1 MRFPY
6 VLIFTPNVDN
16 IKTNNRISPQER
28 MNIEKFIN
36 SMPVADYNEEYQEP
50 GKLKNIRKLNFH
62 YCKTNMSNKK
72 LKKNLETNDNG
83 KKTFQN
89 LYGMHHK
96 QF

>member
-1 MRFPY
+1 
-6 VLIFTPNVDN
+6 
-16 IKTNNRISPQER
+16 
-28 MNIEKFIN
+28 
-36 SMPVADYNEEYQEP
+36 
-50 GKLKNIRKLNFH
+50 
-62 YCKTNMSNKK
+62 MSNKK